1 MKDKLSKAHPGSQ
14 AIVKGEFQEKE
25 LTHEQK
31 LKCRIQNSD
40 SKQVKKIKKLM
51 LKALITSTVQYNI
64 DMCDNVP
71 KIYTLISESCSKP
84 SQAKIKA
91 HHAFKLACDDGYP
104 HQSEILRSWSKL

>member
-91 HHAFKLACDDGYP
+91 HHDF
-104 HQSEILRSWSKL
+104 